1 MKYLP
6 LTAKIADVLDGELE
20 TLINKALTDMVID
33 TMSLFK
39 NAKDPRKI
47 TIELS
52 LVKFNDENIAVDFKV
67 TPKAAPYTQVPEKQE
82 KIADGQL
89 SIYDE
94 LTGEMSEDDEEM
106 ESLSAEMEEN
116 QKRYELL
123 VGKKRKRA

>member
-1 MKYLP
+1 MKYVP
-6 LTAKIADVLDGELE
+6 IKANIRDVLDGDLE
-20 TLINKALTDMVID
+20 ALVNKALIDMADDMMNVYK
-33 TMSLFK
+33 S
-39 NAKDPRKI
+39 AKGPRKI

-52 LVKFNDENIAVDFKV
+52 LVKFNDENMAVDFKV

-94 LTGEMSEDDEEM
+94 LTGEMSDEEM
-106 ESLSAEMEEN
+106 ESLNAEVEEN

-123 VGKKRKRA
+123 AGKKRKRA

>member
-1 MKYLP
+1 MKYVP
-6 LTAKIADVLDGELE
+6 IKANIRDVLDGDLE
-20 TLINKALTDMVID
+20 ALVNKALIDMADDMMNVYK
-33 TMSLFK
+33 S
-39 NAKDPRKI
+39 AKDPRKI

-52 LVKFNDENIAVDFKV
+52 LVKFNDENMAVDFKV

-94 LTGEMSEDDEEM
+94 LTGEMSDEEM
-106 ESLSAEMEEN
+106 ESLNAEAEEN

>member
-1 MKYLP
+1 MKYVP
-6 LTAKIADVLDGELE
+6 ITANIRDVLDGDLE
-20 TLINKALTDMVID
+20 ALVNKALIDMADDMMNVYK
-33 TMSLFK
+33 S
-39 NAKDPRKI
+39 AKDPRKI

-52 LVKFNDENIAVDFKV
+52 LVKFNDENMAVDFKV

-94 LTGEMSEDDEEM
+94 LTGEMSDEEM
-106 ESLSAEMEEN
+106 ESLNAEVEEN

-123 VGKKRKRA
+123 VGKKRNQA

>member
-1 MKYLP
+1 MKYVP
-6 LTAKIADVLDGELE
+6 ITANIRDVLDGDLE
-20 TLINKALTDMVID
+20 ALINKALTDMVID

-94 LTGEMSEDDEEM
+94 LTGEMSGEEM
-106 ESLSAEMEEN
+106 ESLNAEVEEN

>member
-1 MKYLP
+1 MKYVP
-6 LTAKIADVLDGELE
+6 ITANIRDVLDGDLE
-20 TLINKALTDMVID
+20 ALINKALIDMAADMMNVYK
-33 TMSLFK
+33 S
-39 NAKDPRKI
+39 AKDPRKI

-52 LVKFNDENIAVDFKV
+52 LFKFNNENIAVDFKV

-94 LTGEMSEDDEEM
+94 LTGEMSDEEM
-106 ESLSAEMEEN
+106 ESLNAEVEEN

-123 VGKKRKRA
+123 AGKKRKRA

>member
-1 MKYLP
+1 MKYVP
-6 LTAKIADVLDGELE
+6 ITANIRDVLDGDLE
-20 TLINKALTDMVID
+20 ALINKALIDMAADMMNVYK
-33 TMSLFK
+33 S
-39 NAKDPRKI
+39 AKDPRKI

-52 LVKFNDENIAVDFKV
+52 LVKFNDENMAVDFKV

-94 LTGEMSEDDEEM
+94 LTGEMSDEEM
-106 ESLSAEMEEN
+106 ESLNAEAEEN

-123 VGKKRKRA
+123 VGKKRKQA

>member
-1 MKYLP
+1 MKYVP
-6 LTAKIADVLDGELE
+6 ITANIRDVLDGDLE
-20 TLINKALTDMVID
+20 ALVNKALIDMADDMMNVYK
-33 TMSLFK
+33 S
-39 NAKDPRKI
+39 AKDPRKI

-52 LVKFNDENIAVDFKV
+52 LVKFNDDNMAVDFKV

-94 LTGEMSEDDEEM
+94 LTGEMSDEEM
-106 ESLSAEMEEN
+106 ESLNAEAEEN

-123 VGKKRKRA
+123 AGKKRKRA

>member
-6 LTAKIADVLDGELE
+6 LTAKISDVLDGELE

-52 LVKFNDENIAVDFKV
+52 LVKFNDESIAVDFKV

-94 LTGEMSEDDEEM
+94 LTGEMSDEEM
-106 ESLSAEMEEN
+106 ESLNAEVEEN

-123 VGKKRKRA
+123 AGKKRKRA

>member
-6 LTAKIADVLDGELE
+6 LTAKIADVLDGDLE

-52 LVKFNDENIAVDFKV
+52 LVKFNDGNIAVDFKV

-94 LTGEMSEDDEEM
+94 LTGEMSDEEM
-106 ESLSAEMEEN
+106 ESLNAEAEEN

>member
-1 MKYLP
+1 MKYVP
-6 LTAKIADVLDGELE
+6 ITANIRDVLDGDLE
-20 TLINKALTDMVID
+20 ALVNKALIDMADDMMNVYK
-33 TMSLFK
+33 S
-39 NAKDPRKI
+39 AKDPRKI

-52 LVKFNDENIAVDFKV
+52 LVKFNDENMAVDFKV

-94 LTGEMSEDDEEM
+94 LTGEMSDEEM
-106 ESLSAEMEEN
+106 ESLNAEAEEN

>member
-1 MKYLP
+1 MKYVP
-6 LTAKIADVLDGELE
+6 ITANIRDVLDGDLE
-20 TLINKALTDMVID
+20 ALVNKALIDMADDMMNVYK
-33 TMSLFK
+33 SAK
-39 NAKDPRKI
+39 NPRKI

-52 LVKFNDENIAVDFKV
+52 MVKFNDENMAVDFKV

-94 LTGEMSEDDEEM
+94 LTGEMSDEEM
-106 ESLSAEMEEN
+106 ESLNAEAEEN

>member
-1 MKYLP
+1 MKYVP
-6 LTAKIADVLDGELE
+6 ITANIRDVLDGELE
-20 TLINKALTDMVID
+20 ALVNKALIDMTID
-33 TMSLFK
+33 MMSLYK
-39 NAKDPRKI
+39 SAKDPRKI

-52 LVKFNDENIAVDFKV
+52 LVKFNDENMAVDFKV

-82 KIADGQL
+82 KIVDGQL

-94 LTGEMSEDDEEM
+94 LNREMPDEEM
-106 ESLSAEMEEN
+106 ESLNAEAEEN

>member
-1 MKYLP
+1 MKYVP
-6 LTAKIADVLDGELE
+6 ITANIRDVLDGDLE
-20 TLINKALTDMVID
+20 ALINKALTDMVID

-47 TIELS
+47 TIDLS

-94 LTGEMSEDDEEM
+94 LTGEMSDEEM
-106 ESLSAEMEEN
+106 ESLNAEVEEN

-123 VGKKRKRA
+123 AGKKRKRA

>member
-1 MKYLP
+1 MKYVP
-6 LTAKIADVLDGELE
+6 ITANIRDVLDGDLE
-20 TLINKALTDMVID
+20 ALINKALIDMAADMMNVYK
-33 TMSLFK
+33 S
-39 NAKDPRKI
+39 AKDPRKI

-52 LVKFNDENIAVDFKV
+52 LVKFNDENMAVDFKV

-82 KIADGQL
+82 KIADGQM

-94 LTGEMSEDDEEM
+94 LTGEMSDEEM
-106 ESLSAEMEEN
+106 ESLNAEAEEN

>member
-1 MKYLP
+1 MKYVP
-6 LTAKIADVLDGELE
+6 ITANIRDVLDGDLE
-20 TLINKALTDMVID
+20 ALINKALIDMAADMMNVYK
-33 TMSLFK
+33 S
-39 NAKDPRKI
+39 AKDPRKI

-52 LVKFNDENIAVDFKV
+52 LVKFNDENMAVDFKV

-94 LTGEMSEDDEEM
+94 LTGEMSGEEM
-106 ESLSAEMEEN
+106 ESLNAEVEEN

-123 VGKKRKRA
+123 AGKKRKRA